1 MNLKEPIMP
10 VHTAENP
17 MPFVAQ
23 HMLGQLIKAS
33 GVYPS
38 GVTFQLQR
46 SDESVPE
53 DERMPDSFELVSE
66 ISTYTILDESNGV
79 KQRFRIIE
87 RFEMDEDEQIFVFL
101 THQFLEWPGKEQFLR
116 IFEGTKRP
124 LH

>member
-1 MNLKEPIMP
+1 MP